1 MRSTPYPSSINIKE
15 PLKMWSWLNCGI
27 WQSFF
32 CCCCSCQLAAWVSL
46 HYHMYSHFWA
56 TWEYDATCHWKQITH
71 LQRNSFHDTPK
82 DSSHN
87 IPYFLF
93 SCLTSGTSAWG
104 RWLCTCWNRAK
115 NAAHGASGWHPV
127 WDAVGLQLAGSC
139 PLYSF
144 LVASRINPSRPA
156 LTSHL
161 PSQTALWLEGN
172 QTRLTPGRREKKSC
186 IFMHIQDI
194 VKRFAILLSFKNLNI
209 FIVFYFFIFMTFNFL
224 DSGAHSVLSCY
235 WGMWFNAPPGAF
247 H

>member
-1 MRSTPYPSSINIKE
+1 MKLIELWNLAKLFLLLLFLPISCLGFPALSHVFTFLSNLRIWCNM
-15 PLKMWSWLNCGI
+15 PLKTNCPFAKEFFSW
-27 WQSFF
+27 
-32 CCCCSCQLAAWVSL
+32 
-46 HYHMYSHFWA
+46 Y
-56 TWEYDATCHWKQITH
+56 
-71 LQRNSFHDTPK
+71 PK

-93 SCLTSGTSAWG
+93 SCLTAGTSAWG

-172 QTRLTPGRREKKSC
+172 QTRLTPGWREKKSC

-194 VKRFAILLSFKNLNI
+194 VKRFAILLSFKNFNI
-209 FIVFYFFIFMTFNFL
+209 FIDFLFFYFYDI
-224 DSGAHSVLSCY
+224 
-235 WGMWFNAPPGAF
+235 
-247 H
+247 